1 MNDKDSKLLWETYQ
15 QLNEDLDSRD
25 VLRSVLQLYS
35 NWMGAAS
42 YDSSQNNERDRV
54 LDERLKQVLDATN
67 KEQWFQAAAMLN
79 DQEQLTDAQIE
90 QEFVDMDW
98 YTNDRAIIT
107 RKMQEVFDSVN
118 PPGDDEIQPGDTGL
132 GPLDKYPDS
141 YI

>member
-35 NWMGAAS
+35 NWMDAAS

-67 KEQWFQAAAMLN
+67 KEQWFQAAAILN
-79 DQEQLTDAQIE
+79 DPEQLTDAQIE

-98 YTNDRAIIT
+98 YTNDRAIIA

-118 PPGDDEIQPGDTGL
+118 PPGDDDIQPGDSGL
-132 GPLDKYPDS
+132 GSLDDYPDKY
-141 YI
+141 I